1 MVIPQR
7 KLMRKM
13 ILVGIDF
20 GSSQLPWAIQE
31 PQMVSQEFRGENES
45 GLSLFSRPKKYAN
58 VSKVEIM
65 KRRNIRAI
73 QSEVENGSK
82 NVSQL
87 TSRPGNWM

>member
-7 KLMRKM
+7 KLMRKI
-13 ILVGIDF
+13 ILMGIDF

-31 PQMVSQEFRGENES
+31 PQIVSQEFSGEKEP
-45 GLSLFSRPKKYAN
+45 GLSLFSRPKRYAK
-58 VSKVEIM
+58 VSKEEITR
-65 KRRNIRAI
+65 RRNRRAI
-73 QSEVENGSK
+73 QSEVENGSR